1 MLNLLKE
8 SSKKSPFRFRF
19 ATGPEA
25 EKRARAVEEES
36 GLKGIRLTIPFTST
50 HLKLVVEERFFV
62 MVTIIAVLYIF
73 AGETGS
79 EYIYLLTAIA
89 VSALALGVFIPLMQ
103 VLETNVQFNLP
114 KEAVSKERLN
124 LRVKV
129 VRKNWWGPL
138 AKLFPIK
145 WLLVKIKLTRQGEK
159 ENMLRSIMVEQ
170 LTKEAWVVAQT
181 PKLRRG
187 IYSLQSIEIYSCY
200 PFGLAWWVKSYPL
213 TTRFTEERHS
223 QTATY
228 TSIQAADAARTTGSA
243 PQMIVFPRTDSV
255 EGNFLFRLRAVGD
268 SALFFSSSRPIAALS
283 SSSVRSLRE
292 FRQGDSPRLI
302 HWPTSARTGKLMIR
316 EFESEGL
323 PGFDVLLDLT
333 SAWQSEDQ
341 FELAVST
348 ALSLLQLGY
357 KLGGSPE
364 LFVIPSLDEDLD
376 KLPSILTDLPPL
388 APGIGWAAQI
398 LARVDALTVDSPDY
412 SVKVPRVG
420 DAETLALL
428 TIRPAAVSAE
438 ALEAYQANVADQNQ
452 GGDQN
457 GDEAVEVPQDRTV
470 MMAPPA
476 ASPKQVDVWVM
487 SRAYLEADSDRL
499 NESDALDD
507 ALSNKARI
515 PLHALG
521 SGDRRQGPA
530 VPGSSAPP
538 GRVLATLSEYEEMP
552 HL

>member
-25 EKRARAVEEES
+25 EKRARAVEEEG
-36 GLKGIRLTIPFTST
+36 GLKGIRLTIPLTSS
-50 HLKLVVEERFFV
+50 HLKLVLEERFFV
-62 MVTIIAVLYIF
+62 VAAIIIVLYIF

-79 EYIYLLTAIA
+79 EYIYLLTSIAI
-89 VSALALGVFIPLMQ
+89 SALALGIFIPLLQ

-124 LRVKV
+124 LRVRV

-138 AKLFPIK
+138 ARFLPIK
-145 WLLVKIKLTRQGEK
+145 WLLVKIKLTRLGEK

-170 LTKEAWVVAQT
+170 LTSEAWVVAQT

-187 IYSLQSIEIYSCY
+187 IYTLQSIELYSCY

-213 TTRFTEERHS
+213 NTQFTEERHS

-243 PQMIVFPRTDSV
+243 PQMIVFPRTDSL
-255 EGNFLFRLRAVGD
+255 EGNFLFRLRAAGD
-268 SALFFSSSRPIAALS
+268 SALFFSSSRPIAALTS
-283 SSSVRSLRE
+283 ASVRSLRE

-333 SAWQSEDQ
+333 SAWQSEEQ
-341 FELAVST
+341 FELAVSI

-364 LFVIPSLDEDLD
+364 LFIIPSVDEDID
-376 KLPSILTDLPPL
+376 KLPAILTDLPPL

-398 LARVDALTVDSPDY
+398 LARVDALTVNNLDY

-420 DAETLALL
+420 ETDTLALL
-428 TIRPAAVSAE
+428 TLRPAAINAAAV
-438 ALEAYQANVADQNQ
+438 EAYDDYLAGLKQA
-452 GGDQN
+452 GK
-457 GDEAVEVPQDRTV
+457 DESEEESQDRTV
-470 MMAPPA
+470 MIEPPA
-476 ASPKQVDVWVM
+476 PSPKQVDIWVM
-487 SRAYLEADSDRL
+487 SRAYLQADADRSAEIA
-499 NESDALDD
+499 NIDD
-507 ALSNKARI
+507 AMALKARI
-515 PLHALG
+515 PLHAQG

-530 VPGSSAPP
+530 VGSSAPP

>member
-8 SSKKSPFRFRF
+8 SSKKSPYRFRF

-36 GLKGIRLTIPFTST
+36 GLKGIRITIPLTKS
-50 HLKLVVEERFFV
+50 HLKLVLEERFFV
-62 MVTIIAVLYIF
+62 MAVIIAILYVF

-89 VSALALGVFIPLMQ
+89 ITVLALGIFIPLMQ
-103 VLETNVQFNLP
+103 VLETNVKFNLP

-124 LRVKV
+124 LRVHV

-138 AKLFPIK
+138 ARVFPIK
-145 WLLVKIKLTRQGEK
+145 WLLVKIKLTRLGEK

-170 LTKEAWVVAQT
+170 LSKEAWVVAQT

-187 IYSLQSIEIYSCY
+187 LYTLQSIELYSCY

-213 TTRFTEERHS
+213 NTQFTEERHS

-228 TSIQAADAARTTGSA
+228 ASILAADAARTTGSA

-255 EGNFLFRLRAVGD
+255 DGNFLFRLRAVGD

-333 SAWQSEDQ
+333 SAWQSEEQ
-341 FELAVST
+341 FELAISI
-348 ALSLLQLGY
+348 ALSLLQLGF

-364 LFVIPSLDEDLD
+364 LFIIPSLDEDLD

-388 APGIGWAAQI
+388 ARGIGWAAQI
-398 LARVDALTVDSPDY
+398 LARVDALVVANSDY
-412 SVKVPRVG
+412 AVKVPRVG
-420 DAETLALL
+420 EAEALALL
-428 TIRPAAVSAE
+428 TIRPAAPSPDAV
-438 ALEAYQANVADQNQ
+438 EAYQAFLDSQNSK
-452 GGDQN
+452 
-457 GDEAVEVPQDRTV
+457 QDRTV
-470 MMAPPA
+470 LMEPELPV
-476 ASPKQVDVWVM
+476 ASPKQVDIWVM
-487 SRAYLEADSDRL
+487 SRQYLEADSSRGK
-499 NESDALDD
+499 ESVNLDD
-507 ALSNKARI
+507 AMAVKARI
-515 PLHALG
+515 PLHAQG
-521 SGDRRQGPA
+521 SGDRRQGPI
-530 VPGSSAPP
+530 VGSGAPP
-538 GRVLATLSEYEEMP
+538 GRILATLSEYEEMSQ
-552 HL
+552 L

>member
-8 SSKKSPFRFRF
+8 SSKKSPYRFRF

-36 GLKGIRLTIPFTST
+36 GLKGIRITIPLTNS
-50 HLKLVVEERFFV
+50 HLKLVLEERFFV
-62 MVTIIAVLYIF
+62 MAVIIAVLYIF

-89 VSALALGVFIPLMQ
+89 LTVLALGIFIPLMQ
-103 VLETNVQFNLP
+103 VLETNVKFNLP

-124 LRVKV
+124 LRVHV

-138 AKLFPIK
+138 ARVFPIK
-145 WLLVKIKLTRQGEK
+145 WLLVKIKLTRLGEK

-170 LTKEAWVVAQT
+170 LAKEAWVVAQT

-187 IYSLQSIEIYSCY
+187 LYTLQSIELYSCY

-213 TTRFTEERHS
+213 TTQFTEERHS

-228 TSIQAADAARTTGSA
+228 ASIVAADAARTTGSA

-255 EGNFLFRLRAVGD
+255 DGNFLFRLRAVGD
-268 SALFFSSSRPIAALS
+268 SALFFSSSRPIAALTS
-283 SSSVRSLRE
+283 ASVRSLRE

-333 SAWQSEDQ
+333 SAWQSEEQ
-341 FELAVST
+341 FELAISI
-348 ALSLLQLGY
+348 ALSLLQLGF

-364 LFVIPSLDEDLD
+364 LFIIPSLDEDLE
-376 KLPSILTDLPPL
+376 KLPKILTDLPPL
-388 APGIGWAAQI
+388 ARGIGWAAQI
-398 LARVDALTVDSPDY
+398 LARVDALVVDNSDY
-412 SVKVPRVG
+412 TVKVPRVG
-420 DAETLALL
+420 EADTLALL
-428 TIRPAAVSAE
+428 TIRPAAPSPDAV
-438 ALEAYQANVADQNQ
+438 EAYQAFLDSQKGN
-452 GGDQN
+452 
-457 GDEAVEVPQDRTV
+457 QDRTV
-470 MMAPPA
+470 LMEPELPV
-476 ASPKQVDVWVM
+476 ASPKQVDIWVM
-487 SRAYLEADSDRL
+487 SRQYLEADSTRIQ
-499 NESDALDD
+499 ESANLDD
-507 ALSNKARI
+507 AMAVKARI
-515 PLHALG
+515 PMHAQG
-521 SGDRRQGPA
+521 SGDRRQGPI
-530 VPGSSAPP
+530 VGSNAPP
-538 GRVLATLSEYEEMP
+538 
-552 HL
+552 